1 MISGTL
7 NGDDFKET
15 VMKSPLAGNV
25 DNPEG
30 GLDALLQVMVC
41 KNRIGW
47 RNNSRK
53 IILVATNQDYH
64 NAMDGKL
71 AGILFPNDGKC
82 HLDRDGYYTE
92 FKDQDYPS
100 VSQINFIAQQ
110 VSKIRL
116 KVILHVNDL
125 LIILGETFNHFC
137 YCTRV
142 QDHLQSIVKPS
153 L

>member
-82 HLDRDGYYTE
+82 HLDSDGYYTE

-110 VSKIRL
+110 VRKHRL
-116 KVILHVNDL
+116 E
-125 LIILGETFNHFC
+125 G
-137 YCTRV
+137 
-142 QDHLQSIVKPS
+142 
-153 L
+153 